1 MQPWDGIDW
10 ASLEH
15 NYGSAADVPHLL
27 QRCTST
33 DADDVAEA
41 ISELDNALHHQG
53 GWICSAS
60 SAALPFLLDLA
71 AASATHHRAAFV
83 YLVWDHCR
91 TWQTTEEKWIDP
103 AWPVAVRSVESR
115 VRAVVADH
123 DPRVRRPAIHVAAGL
138 LEPQAAE
145 TLLID
150 LWETKLDQATRID
163 LVDALSVVLKRD
175 PERARTCS
183 VLEETAAGGDAQLS
197 IAALLEL
204 PDATDRA
211 ARLVV
216 AAQSLVDMDAKP
228 WKEAAAYD
236 VGVGGVLSAILNA
249 VLPDQVHCL
258 ELLKTFLA
266 PGALEVVPDEL
277 TQRALEGCGRLLS
290 RRRDAADQVAP
301 LIAPHLASPDPGVR
315 YTACYLLAC
324 TGDAARPYADEIALL
339 LQDPAVDEQR
349 HARRVVA
356 TAAIW
361 AMARIGDSRCLPY
374 VRDELEGRSNL
385 FPTTKH
391 SSGGSYFMV
400 WEISIDD
407 LVRPLHAY
415 ADALL
420 ADVLRAMARN
430 ERPYLTLR
438 LAEVLQDWN
447 IRGQVPAGVVD
458 LLKDDE
464 KWRHA
469 ALAIGSLGEV
479 VFGQHRRAARWLAG
493 RAKQDDGLAA
503 WAYRRL
509 TGRDV
514 FGDQTLGRVLNAA
527 ITTRHDTVSLSDRV
541 LPYVA
546 TQPHAT
552 GSDVAWLRKF
562 LDGSD
567 ASRMTAAAALYLL
580 HGGTEQG
587 DILVRSAR
595 QDHWAWRILAIVLDD
610 VRDIPAA
617 RKTFGPIARELIEDR
632 NRLGTDVGWAVIA
645 RDESLT
651 ARASRFL
658 A

>member
-41 ISELDNALHHQG
+41 ISELDNSLHHQG

-71 AASATHHRAAFV
+71 ASATHHRAAFV
-83 YLVWDHCR
+83 HLVWDHCR
-91 TWQTTEEKWIDP
+91 TWQTADQKWIDP
-103 AWPVAVRSVESR
+103 AWPVAVRSVEPL
-115 VRAVVADH
+115 VRAIVADY
-123 DPRVRRPAIHVAAGL
+123 DPLVRRPAIHVAAGL
-138 LEPQAAE
+138 LEPRAAE
-145 TLLID
+145 TLLIG
-150 LWETKLDQATRID
+150 LWETELDQATRID
-163 LVDALSVVLKRD
+163 LIDALSVLLKRD
-175 PERARTCS
+175 PERVKARS

-216 AAQSLVDMDAKP
+216 AAQSLVDMDARP

-249 VLPDQVHCL
+249 VLPDQVNCL
-258 ELLKTFLA
+258 ELLKMFLTPEA
-266 PGALEVVPDEL
+266 GEVVPDEL
-277 TQRALEGCGRLLS
+277 AQRALEGCGRLLS

-301 LIAPHLASPDPGVR
+301 LIAPYLASPDPGVR

-324 TGDAARPYADEIALL
+324 TGHAARLYADEIALL
-339 LQDPAVDEQR
+339 LQDPAVDEKR
-349 HARRVVA
+349 HACRVVA
-356 TAAIW
+356 AAAIW
-361 AMARIGDSRCLPY
+361 AMARIGDPRCLPY
-374 VRDELEGRSNL
+374 VRDELEGRTNL
-385 FPTTKH
+385 FSAIKV
-391 SSGGSYFMV
+391 SSGGSYFTV

-407 LVRPLHAY
+407 LVRPLRAY

-430 ERPYLTLR
+430 ERPHLTLR
-438 LAEVLQDWN
+438 LAEVLQDWDV
-447 IRGQVPAGVVD
+447 RGKAPAGVVD

-469 ALAIGSLGEV
+469 ALAIGSLSEV
-479 VFGQHRRAARWLAG
+479 VLGQRRRTARLLARRAE
-493 RAKQDDGLAA
+493 QDDGLAA

-514 FGDQTLGRVLNAA
+514 FGDQTLSRVLDAA
-527 ITTRHDTVSLSDRV
+527 ITTRHDAVSLSDRV
-541 LPYVA
+541 LPYLA
-546 TQPHAT
+546 ARPPAT
-552 GSDVAWLRKF
+552 GSDVARLRKL
-562 LDGSD
+562 LDDSD
-567 ASRMTAAAALYLL
+567 AVRPTAAAALFLL
-580 HGGTEQG
+580 NGGTEQG
-587 DILVRSAR
+587 DALVRVAR
-595 QDHWAWRILAIVLDD
+595 QDHWALRILAIVLKE
-610 VRDIPAA
+610 VQDIPAA
-617 RKTFGPIARELIEDR
+617 RKALGPVASELIEDR
-632 NRLGTDVGWAVIA
+632 YRLGTDVGWAVIA
-645 RDESLT
+645 QDESLT
-651 ARASRFL
+651 ARASRLF

>member
-10 ASLEH
+10 ESLEH

-71 AASATHHRAAFV
+71 VASATHHRAAFV

-91 TWQTTEEKWIDP
+91 TWQTADEKWIDP
-103 AWPVAVRSVESR
+103 AWPGAVRSVEPR

-138 LEPQAAE
+138 LEPRAAE
-145 TLLID
+145 TLLIG
-150 LWETKLDQATRID
+150 LWETELDQATRID
-163 LVDALSVVLKRD
+163 LIDALSVVLKRD
-175 PERARTCS
+175 PERVQARS

-204 PDATDRA
+204 PDATNRA

-249 VLPDQVHCL
+249 VLPNQVHCL
-258 ELLKTFLA
+258 ELLKTFLTPEA
-266 PGALEVVPDEL
+266 GEVVPDEL
-277 TQRALEGCGRLLS
+277 AQRALEGCGRLLS
-290 RRRDAADQVAP
+290 RRRDAADKVAP
-301 LIAPHLASPDPGVR
+301 LIVPYLASPDPGVR

-324 TGDAARPYADEIALL
+324 TGNAAQPYADEIALL
-339 LQDPAVDEQR
+339 LQDQAVDEAR

-356 TAAIW
+356 AAAMW
-361 AMARIGDSRCLPY
+361 AMARIGDPRCLPY
-374 VRDELEGRSNL
+374 VRDELEGRTNL
-385 FPTTKH
+385 FSAIK
-391 SSGGSYFMV
+391 SSLGGSYFTV

-407 LVRPLHAY
+407 LMRPLHAY
-415 ADALL
+415 ADALQT
-420 ADVLRAMARN
+420 DVLRAMARN
-430 ERPYLTLR
+430 ERPHLTQR
-438 LAEVLQDWN
+438 LAEVLQDWD
-447 IRGQVPAGVVD
+447 IRGKVPAGVVD
-458 LLKDDE
+458 LLKSDE
-464 KWRHA
+464 KWRQA
-469 ALAIGSLGEV
+469 ALTIGSLGEV
-479 VFGQHRRAARWLAG
+479 VFGQHRRAARLLAR

-509 TGRDV
+509 TRRDV
-514 FGDQTLGRVLNAA
+514 FGDQTLSRVLDAA
-527 ITTRHDTVSLSDRV
+527 ITTRHDTVSLSERV
-541 LPYVA
+541 LPYIA
-546 TQPHAT
+546 TRPPAT
-552 GSDVAWLRKF
+552 RSDAARLRKL
-562 LDGSD
+562 LDGNN
-567 ASRMTAAAALYLL
+567 AVRLTAAAALYLL

-587 DILVRSAR
+587 DALVRNAR
-595 QDHWAWRILAIVLDD
+595 QNHWGWRILAIVLNE
-610 VRDIPAA
+610 VRDVPAA
-617 RKTFGPIARELIEDR
+617 QETFGPIARELIEDR
-632 NRLGTDVGWAVIA
+632 NRVGTDVGWAVIA

>member
-1 MQPWDGIDW
+1 MQAWDGIDW

-15 NYGSAADVPHLL
+15 NYGSAADIPHLL

-71 AASATHHRAAFV
+71 ASATHHRAAFV
-83 YLVWDHCR
+83 HLVWDHCL
-91 TWQTTEEKWIDP
+91 TWQTADDKWIDR
-103 AWPVAVRSVESR
+103 AWPAAVRSVEPR

-123 DPRVRRPAIHVAAGL
+123 DPLVRRPAIHVAAGL

-145 TLLID
+145 MLLID
-150 LWETKLDQATRID
+150 LWETELDQATRID
-163 LVDALSVVLKRD
+163 LVGALSVVLKRD
-175 PERARTCS
+175 PERARTRS
-183 VLEETAAGGDAQLS
+183 VLEETAAGDDAQLS

-216 AAQSLVDMDAKP
+216 AAQSLVDMDARP

-236 VGVGGVLSAILNA
+236 VGVGGVLFAILNA
-249 VLPDQVHCL
+249 VLPDQVNYL
-258 ELLKTFLA
+258 KLLKKFLA
-266 PGALEVVPDEL
+266 PGAGEAVPDEL
-277 TQRALEGCGRLLS
+277 AQRALEGCGQLLS
-290 RRRDAADQVAP
+290 RRRDAAGRVAP
-301 LIAPHLASPDPGVR
+301 LIVPYLASPDPGVR

-339 LQDPAVDEQR
+339 LQDRAIDEAR

-356 TAAIW
+356 AAAIW
-361 AMARIGDSRCLPY
+361 AMARIGDPRCLPY
-374 VRDELEGRSNL
+374 VRDELEGRTNL
-385 FPTTKH
+385 FPATKY
-391 SSGGSYFMV
+391 SSGGSYFTLWDV
-400 WEISIDD
+400 SIDD
-407 LVRPLHAY
+407 LVRPLRAY

-420 ADVLRAMARN
+420 PYVLRAMARN
-430 ERPYLTLR
+430 ERPFLTLR
-438 LAEVLQDWN
+438 LAEVFQDWDV
-447 IRGQVPAGVVD
+447 RGKAPAGVVD
-458 LLKDDE
+458 LLKDHE

-469 ALAIGSLGEV
+469 ALAIGSLNAV
-479 VFGQHRRAARWLAG
+479 AFGQRRRAARLLAR
-493 RAKQDDGLAA
+493 RADQDDGLAA

-509 TGRDV
+509 TGREV
-514 FGDQTLGRVLNAA
+514 FGDQTLGRVLDAA
-527 ITTRHDTVSLSDRV
+527 ITTRNDAVSLSDHV
-541 LPYVA
+541 LPYIA
-546 TQPHAT
+546 TRPHAT
-552 GSDVAWLRKF
+552 GSDVARLRKL
-562 LDGSD
+562 LDDSK
-567 ASRMTAAAALYLL
+567 AVRPTAAAALYLL
-580 HGGTEQG
+580 HGRAEEGEV
-587 DILVRSAR
+587 LVSIAR
-595 QDHWAWRILAIVLDD
+595 QDHWAWRVVAIVLNE

-617 RKTFGPIARELIEDR
+617 RKIFGPIARELFEDR
-632 NRLGTDVGWAVIA
+632 NRLGTAVGWAVIA